1 MELLNTESFKRG
13 VLLSLTTGLVLIVL
27 SYLGGKEELFLLLN
41 HNLGTTA
48 DFFFH
53 YITYLGD
60 GIMWVPFGLLVLY
73 FRRKIF
79 PMVLFAILIST
90 AVVQFGKHYVFANEA
105 RPTAVITDQALVH
118 TVEGVELHKSNSFPS
133 GHNTTAFSIYLL
145 ACLVLRARYFWLPGF
160 FLALLTGYSRV
171 YLAQHFPLDAGAGM
185 IAAVVS
191 VYSAMAIQQ
200 KWFSKS
206 GT

>member
-41 HNLGTTA
+41 HNMGATA

-73 FRRKIF
+73 FRRNIF
-79 PMVLFAILIST
+79 PIVLFSILIST

-145 ACLVLRARYFWLPGF
+145 ACLVFRARYFWLPGF
-160 FLALLTGYSRV
+160 FLTLLTGYSRV

-185 IAAVVS
+185 IAAVIS
-191 VYSAMAIQQ
+191 VYSAMAIQE

-206 GT
+206 GA